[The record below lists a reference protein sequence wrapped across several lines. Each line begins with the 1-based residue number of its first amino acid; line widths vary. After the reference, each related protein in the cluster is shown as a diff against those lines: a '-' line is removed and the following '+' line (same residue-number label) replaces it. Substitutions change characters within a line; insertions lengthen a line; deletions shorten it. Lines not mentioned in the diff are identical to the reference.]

1 MHEYYLMKMTSWSL
15 VHKHMTKIW
24 NDLYSI
30 SRAQPMFCITR
41 RLKCCNWT
49 LNSFS
54 LSKARWW
61 DFSGEQVQ
69 VHGHVLVRNMLERG
83 ENYNTPNIRYLV
95 VSTPFP
101 YTIIIGIPTFNLLKE
116 VIFILNLTMKYP
128 LDNDQIRVIMGD
140 QGITKKC

>member
-1 MHEYYLMKMTSWSL
+1 M
-15 VHKHMTKIW
+15 
-24 NDLYSI
+24 
-30 SRAQPMFCITR
+30 
-41 RLKCCNWT
+41 
-49 LNSFS
+49 
-54 LSKARWW
+54 
-61 DFSGEQVQ
+61 Q